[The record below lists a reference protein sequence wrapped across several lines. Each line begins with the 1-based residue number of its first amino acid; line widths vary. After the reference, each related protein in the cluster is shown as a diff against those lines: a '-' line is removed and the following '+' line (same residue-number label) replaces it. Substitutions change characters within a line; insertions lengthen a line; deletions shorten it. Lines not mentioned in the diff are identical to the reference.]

1 MTGHANFILNRVDP
15 DTAAR
20 LQPHLSLVHLRHA
33 QVLVDTHQR
42 VQKVYF
48 PHSGIISNVVQ
59 LSNGGSIETGMI
71 GNDGAFGAGQALDDR
86 VSLNRVVIQV
96 PGTASVIESG
106 RLCELALA
114 LPELRALL
122 MKYEQFFFAQVQQ
135 AVACN
140 AVHNVEKRICKWL
153 LRMHDL
159 VGEDLPLTQEF
170 LAEMMGV
177 RRTSV
182 TEIAGE
188 LQKQGLITYRRGHI
202 HISDIDQMRE
212 HACECD
218 DAIHSHYR
226 KIFASEQPTSLSK
239 DADYKQQHVT

>member
-20 LQPHLSLVHLRHA
+20 LQPHLSFVHLRHA

-59 LSNGGSIETGMI
+59 LSSGGSIETGMI
-71 GNDGAFGAGQALDDR
+71 GNDGAFGAGQALDDK

-96 PGTASVIESG
+96 PGTASVIDSG
-106 RLCELALA
+106 RLCELALE
-114 LPELRALL
+114 LPKLRALL

-182 TEIAGE
+182 TQVAGE
-188 LQKQGLITYRRGHI
+188 LQKRGLITYSRGHV
-202 HISDIDQMRE
+202 HISDLDQVRE
-212 HACECD
+212 HACECE

-226 KIFASEQPTSLSK
+226 KIFASEQSTSLSK
-239 DADYKQQHVT
+239 DAQSKQQHVT

>member
-1 MTGHANFILNRVDP
+1 MTGHNNFILNRVEP
-15 DTAAR
+15 EVAAR
-20 LQPHLSLVHLRHA
+20 LQPYLSLVHLRHG

-48 PHSGIISNVVQ
+48 PHTGIISNVVQ

-71 GNDGAFGAGQALDDR
+71 GNDGEFGAGQALDDK

-96 PGTASVIESG
+96 PGTASVIDPG
-106 RLCELALA
+106 RLCELALV

-182 TEIAGE
+182 TEVAGE

-202 HISDIDQMRE
+202 HISDIERVRE

-218 DAIHSHYR
+218 NAVQSHYR
-226 KIFASEQPTSLSK
+226 KIFASERPKSLSK
-239 DADYKQQHVT
+239 DAEYKQQHVT